1 MVGVLEL
8 VLLGL
13 RLIVFALALALT
25 LFSFQTYT
33 EKQTERLQSVF
44 IGFSFISMAVAVS
57 FLSAQV
63 ETAYVTL
70 FQIAETVPYIIG
82 FGMLVFSLY
91 R

>member
-1 MVGVLEL
+1 MVGVLGL

-13 RLIVFALALALT
+13 RLVVFALALGLT
-25 LFSFQTYT
+25 LLSFQAYSANQS
-33 EKQTERLQSVF
+33 EQLQTAF

-63 ETAYVTL
+63 DTSFVTL
-70 FQIAETVPYIIG
+70 FQIAETVPYIVG
-82 FGMLVFSLY
+82 FGMLFLSLY